1 MAKVISLPKDRFI
14 TTGVTIPH
22 YLDFIFSETRNE
34 NEIVELCKYADFI
47 FASSG
52 TTYISAGTIKQI
64 NTIRMIQIDGVGYE
78 KVDVEFAAEHNL
90 PVANNAGVNS
100 TTVAESA
107 LGMIIALQRR
117 YLIADK
123 WIKQGRYEEMHRR
136 FVAEGLHE
144 LADKKVGL
152 IGLGAIG
159 TELAKLLHILN
170 ADIYY
175 YDLVWKS
182 PEVEA
187 EIGIKRMTLDDILTE
202 CDIVSLHT
210 PLTEQTKNMI
220 NEKAL
225 LKMKKSAIL
234 INTSRGEIIV
244 QTALA
249 KVLESGHLAGVGI
262 DTIYPEP
269 PSNTHPLLNLSKTA
283 KERIM
288 LTPHIAGVTL
298 GAFKRMLVNSIDNFN
313 RALADEPLINVVNG
327 IPKARNN

>member
-1 MAKVISLPKDRFI
+1 
-14 TTGVTIPH
+14 
-22 YLDFIFSETRNE
+22 
-34 NEIVELCKYADFI
+34 
-47 FASSG
+47 
-52 TTYISAGTIKQI
+52 
-64 NTIRMIQIDGVGYE
+64 
-78 KVDVEFAAEHNL
+78 
-90 PVANNAGVNS
+90 
-100 TTVAESA
+100 
-107 LGMIIALQRR
+107 
-117 YLIADK
+117 
-123 WIKQGRYEEMHRR
+123 
-136 FVAEGLHE
+136 
-144 LADKKVGL
+144 
-152 IGLGAIG
+152 
-159 TELAKLLHILN
+159 
-170 ADIYY
+170 
-175 YDLVWKS
+175 
-182 PEVEA
+182 
-187 EIGIKRMTLDDILTE
+187 
-202 CDIVSLHT
+202 
-210 PLTEQTKNMI
+210 MI